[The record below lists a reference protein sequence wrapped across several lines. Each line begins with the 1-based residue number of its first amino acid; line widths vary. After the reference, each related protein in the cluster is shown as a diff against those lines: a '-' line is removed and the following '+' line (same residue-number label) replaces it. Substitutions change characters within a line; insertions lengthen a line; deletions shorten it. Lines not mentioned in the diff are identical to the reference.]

1 MSDEDQ
7 ELLGEYAEL
16 ERYIEALRMGCPAQ
30 PPQLPPEQL
39 PMLRMYSR
47 LRAAAAEDITP
58 RPFFVERL
66 QQELLSSLATQM
78 EHPAP
83 DQRTPEKITQP
94 LPTPAITD
102 EIPRLATEASTSRS
116 KRGLSRRSLLTNSAV
131 AAASLAAGATVGSML
146 RQTSSNQPPPRQR
159 LGYGIKI
166 VPDNIPSHWEPI
178 AHLDQL
184 EEEAIRFQTEAF
196 TGYIVRYDQDDGQ
209 DAGKI
214 VALMATCSHMG
225 CLLQW
230 DSDGRCFTCP
240 CHGGLYSKYGEPM
253 RGPVLYL
260 AALPRL
266 ETRIQ
271 DNQVYVKVPGA
282 GKKA

>member
-7 ELLGEYAEL
+7 DLLVEYAEL
-16 ERYIEALRMGCPAQ
+16 EHYIEALRMECPAQ
-30 PPQLPPEQL
+30 PPRLPPGQLPV
-39 PMLRMYSR
+39 LRMYSC
-47 LRAAAAEDITP
+47 LRAAAAKDITP
-58 RPFFVERL
+58 CPFFVERL
-66 QQELLSSLATQM
+66 QQELLSSLTTQTKQF
-78 EHPAP
+78 AS
-83 DQRTPEKITQP
+83 DQKTLDLDRTTSP
-94 LPTPAITD
+94 LPTP
-102 EIPRLATEASTSRS
+102 IPTSQTPHISTPRP
-116 KRGLSRRSLLTNSAV
+116 KRELSRRSLLTNSAV
-131 AAASLAAGATVGSML
+131 AAASLAAGATFGSIL
-146 RQTSSNQPPPRQR
+146 TRQANSNPPPHQKGQ
-159 LGYGIKI
+159 GYATKI

-184 EEEAIRFQTEAF
+184 KEEALRFQTEAF
-196 TGYIVRYDQDDGQ
+196 AGYIVRYDQDDGQ
-209 DAGKI
+209 EAGKI
-214 VALMATCSHMG
+214 VALMATCPHMG

-230 DSDGRCFTCP
+230 DSDGRCFACP
-240 CHGGLYSKYGEPM
+240 CHGGLFSKYGDPM

>member
-7 ELLGEYAEL
+7 DFLGEYAEL

-30 PPQLPPEQL
+30 PPRLPPGQLPL
-39 PMLRMYSR
+39 LRMYSR
-47 LRAAAAEDITP
+47 LRAAAAKDITP
-58 RPFFVERL
+58 CPFFVERL
-66 QQELLSSLATQM
+66 QQELLSSLTTQT
-78 EHPAP
+78 EQPAP
-83 DQRTPEKITQP
+83 GLQTSGRITSPLSTPP
-94 LPTPAITD
+94 PTGETPHVSR
-102 EIPRLATEASTSRS
+102 PRP

-146 RQTSSNQPPPRQR
+146 TRQTNSNQPPHPKDQ
-159 LGYGIKI
+159 GYATKI
-166 VPDNIPSHWEPI
+166 VPDNTPSHWEPI

-184 EEEAIRFQTEAF
+184 EDEALHFQTEAF
-196 TGYIVRYDQDDGQ
+196 TGYIVRYDQDDGPE
-209 DAGKI
+209 AGKI
-214 VALMATCSHMG
+214 VALMATCPHMG

-230 DSDGRCFTCP
+230 ESDGRCFACP
-240 CHGGLYSKYGEPM
+240 CHGGLFSKYGDPM